1 MKKNEQSEQ
10 IISLKEFVK
19 HADKL
24 DELKLIIIDEVSMMD
39 VKLLYKIHEKMC
51 SVMDKPKD
59 VLFGGVSVVL
69 VGDLLQ
75 VRVSNILGI

>member
-1 MKKNEQSEQ
+1 
-10 IISLKEFVK
+10 
-19 HADKL
+19 
-24 DELKLIIIDEVSMMD
+24 MMD

-59 VLFGGVSVVL
+59 VMFGGVSVVL

-75 VRVSNILGI
+75 VRDLLKKNVNIINMCFKF